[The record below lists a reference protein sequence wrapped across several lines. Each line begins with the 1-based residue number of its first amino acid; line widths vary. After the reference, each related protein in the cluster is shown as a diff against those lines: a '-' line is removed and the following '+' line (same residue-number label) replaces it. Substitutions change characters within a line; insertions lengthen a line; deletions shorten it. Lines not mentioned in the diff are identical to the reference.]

1 MEQTP
6 TEPLMMLVDHEAQ
19 EVFPYVLRKYQNAH
33 LVMMKGIRYI
43 TITDDAIRVILDRLQ
58 RERADFKRTVEYYDR
73 EIQGVEYL
81 LTGKKR
87 YYWSPDNYIVEPVYA
102 EQKKAGIWRCR
113 PAHRATYIDKIIVT
127 LWTKKVKKKWGF
139 WKPLRT

>member
-43 TITDDAIRVILDRLQ
+43 TITDDAIRVILDRLR
-58 RERADFKRTVEYYDR
+58 RERADFQRTLEKYDEDIR
-73 EIQGVEYL
+73 GVEYL
-81 LTGKKR
+81 IENPQKR
-87 YYWSPDNYIVEPVYA
+87 HYWSRSSYIVPPAYS
-102 EQKKAGIWRCR
+102 EQ
-113 PAHRATYIDKIIVT
+113 
-127 LWTKKVKKKWGF
+127 
-139 WKPLRT
+139 